1 MFLGVRAQARALGD
15 RGLEDA
21 MNADLARIGY
31 IDPGTVERIETAAHE
46 TTAVRAPERAVPQRT
61 APREKRTG
69 GRPKL
74 PRCEHGK
81 TPGHCAKCK
90 E

>member
-1 MFLGVRAQARALGD
+1 
-15 RGLEDA
+15 

-46 TTAVRAPERAVPQRT
+46 TTAVRAPERAVPQR
-61 APREKRTG
+61 G

-74 PRCEHGK
+74 PRCAHGK
-81 TPGHCAKCK
+81 TPGHCAKCSAAQ
-90 E
+90 